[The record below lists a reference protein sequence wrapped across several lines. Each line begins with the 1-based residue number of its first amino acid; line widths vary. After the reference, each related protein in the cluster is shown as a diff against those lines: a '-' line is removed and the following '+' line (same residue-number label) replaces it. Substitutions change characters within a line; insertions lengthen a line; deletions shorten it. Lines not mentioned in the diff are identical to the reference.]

1 MKYDLI
7 VFGAGTSGIACAY
20 TASKLGIKTLL
31 AEYSDVAG
39 GTITQ
44 GLVTPSMNVNTE
56 GINTDFIADLRHF
69 ADKYSARHT
78 YSDGN
83 KDWYNPELLKIVFDN
98 MLQSVNCDVLYGV
111 YPLNISSNN
120 SCFKVNLDSKM
131 LSLYIESNYIV
142 DATANGKIFKILNS
156 DFQKKNKF
164 HQAPSLRFILS
175 GINIKKFADWL
186 EEYDKDRSVTTIERT
201 EKQIYLSTAC
211 TWDKNREWALRPLFD
226 EAVINNDLEY
236 EDTAYFQVFSMPSMP
251 DALNFNC
258 PRIFL
263 GQNEDIENP
272 FVYSKALIQGRKR
285 VYRLYNF
292 CKKYLSGFE
301 NSYISHISDMLGIRE
316 SNRVKCKYTF
326 VKDDIVSPKNFNEN
340 VLACD
345 YPIDI
350 HSNKESND
358 KLLSVKNTYYLPLD
372 ALISNKYENLY
383 GIGRIISSDFES
395 QAALRTQMSCFSM
408 GEAAAKDIYK
418 KINQDKKQ

>member
-20 TASKLGIKTLL
+20 TASKLGLKTLL

-44 GLVTPSMNVNTE
+44 GLVTPSMKVNTE
-56 GINTDFIADLRHF
+56 GINTDFIDDLRHF
-69 ADKYSARHT
+69 ADKYNARHT
-78 YSDGN
+78 YCDGN

-98 MLQSVNCDVLYGV
+98 MLEAVHCDVFYGV
-111 YPLNISSNN
+111 NPVSIMFDSY
-120 SCFKVNLDSKM
+120 FKVNFDSKM
-131 LSLYIESNYIV
+131 LSLYVESNYIV
-142 DATANGKIFKILNS
+142 DATANGKIFKLLNCN
-156 DFQKKNKF
+156 FQKKNKF
-164 HQAPSLRFILS
+164 HQATSLRFILS
-175 GINIKKFADWL
+175 GININKFANWL
-186 EEYDKDRSVTTIERT
+186 EEFDKDKSVTTIERT
-201 EKQIYLSTAC
+201 EKQVYLSTAC
-211 TWDKNREWALRPLFD
+211 TWDKNKKWALRPLFD
-226 EAVINNDLEY
+226 EAVKNNDLEY

-263 GQNEDIENP
+263 EHNEDIENP
-272 FVYSKALIQGRKR
+272 FIYSKALIQGRKR
-285 VYRLYNF
+285 IYRLYNF
-292 CKKYLSGFE
+292 CKKYLPGFE

-316 SNRVKCKYTF
+316 SNRAKCKYTF
-326 VKDDIVSPKNFNEN
+326 TKDDIISPKDFIEK

-372 ALISNKYENLY
+372 ALISEKYENLY
-383 GIGRIISSDFES
+383 AIGRIISSDFES

-418 KINQDKKQ
+418 KINQDRKQ